1 MAVILSA
8 KNLNKTY
15 DMGEMKVEAV
25 KNISLEIEKG
35 YFYAIIGKSG
45 SGKSTLLHLLSGL
58 DEPTRGTVLIGGKDI
73 HKMKDSEMSAL
84 RREKIGFVFQSY
96 NLLPEF
102 CAEENIR
109 MPLYLNHAKPNK
121 AYIRDLMK
129 TLGIYDLRLK
139 FPSQMSGGEQ
149 QRVAIAR
156 ALAAQPDIVFADE
169 PTGNLDQQSGKDVL
183 TLLKMMKEK
192 WNQTILL
199 VTHDMEIAQ
208 VADRIIEIRDGMVV
222 RRE

>member
-1 MAVILSA
+1 MAAILSA

-15 DMGEMKVEAV
+15 DMGEVKVEAV
-25 KNISLEIEKG
+25 KDISLEIEKG

-58 DEPTRGTVLIGGKDI
+58 DEPTRGKVLIGGKDI

-109 MPLYLNHAKPNK
+109 MPLYLNHTKPNK

-183 TLLKMMKEK
+183 ALLKMMKEK

-208 VADRIIEIRDGMVV
+208 VADRIIEIRDGKVV

>member
-1 MAVILSA
+1 
-8 KNLNKTY
+8 
-15 DMGEMKVEAV
+15 
-25 KNISLEIEKG
+25 
-35 YFYAIIGKSG
+35 
-45 SGKSTLLHLLSGL
+45 
-58 DEPTRGTVLIGGKDI
+58 
-73 HKMKDSEMSAL
+73 MKDSEMSAL

-109 MPLYLNHAKPNK
+109 MPLYLNHTKPNK

-183 TLLKMMKEK
+183 SLLKMMKEK